1 MFYSSL
7 HFAISNSSSYSNI
20 NLKAKQVKC
29 LEAIYCGRDVVAV
42 LPTGYGK
49 SMIFHLLPALL
60 QDKMSSHSGQ
70 SSSQV
75 RSVVI
80 VVSPLNALTKDQ
92 IRRVSQGTL
101 KAAAL
106 NVKRKRNSADRDFE
120 LDIGDANV
128 AHLKGANYDL
138 VFTHPEAFL
147 SCKEGMNLFQ
157 STPYQRAVK
166 AVVVDEA
173 HCILE
178 W

>member
-1 MFYSSL
+1 
-7 HFAISNSSSYSNI
+7 
-20 NLKAKQVKC
+20 
-29 LEAIYCGRDVVAV
+29 
-42 LPTGYGK
+42 
-49 SMIFHLLPALL
+49 MIFHLLPALL